1 MAEILLKTFVG
12 IDVSKK
18 WLDIAVLPSG
28 ETWRTEN
35 SQTGIGILLQKLEP
49 LKRDLQRIIVEA
61 TGGYEAM
68 AVAELYTARFPV
80 SRVNPGRVREFA
92 RSVGQLAKTDKLDA
106 KILARF
112 GEAVQPA
119 LTCLPTK
126 EEQALSALVDRRKQ
140 LLDIQTAEKNR
151 LDLAHSQL
159 QNSLKDHLQWL
170 KQELKRLEKEIEQFI
185 DSRPEFKH
193 KNELLQ
199 SVPGVG
205 KTTAAKL
212 IADVPELGKCDRK
225 EIAAL
230 IGTAPFNR
238 DSGYKRGKRSIKGGR
253 ADVRQILYMA
263 TLTATRCNPVIK
275 AFYDHLRQAGKKNK
289 VALVACMR
297 KMITILNAIVARQIP
312 WQPAF
317 FA

>member
-35 SQTGIGILLQKLEP
+35 NEAGIGILLQKLEP
-49 LKRDLQRIIVEA
+49 LKREIQRIIAEA

-68 AVAELYTARFPV
+68 AVAQLYTARFPI

-119 LTCLPTK
+119 LTCLPTQ
-126 EEQALSALVDRRKQ
+126 EEQALSALVERRKQ

-151 LDLAHSQL
+151 LDLAPLQL
-159 QNSLKDHLQWL
+159 HTSLKDHLQWL
-170 KQELKRLEKEIEQFI
+170 KRELKKLDKEIEQFI

-193 KNELLQ
+193 KNGLLQ
-199 SVPGVG
+199 SVPGIG

-230 IGTAPFNR
+230 IGTAPFNH
-238 DSGYKRGKRSIKGGR
+238 DSGYKKGKRSIQGGR

-263 TLTATRCNPVIK
+263 TLAATRFNPVIK
-275 AFYDHLRQAGKKNK
+275 AFYNRLRQAGKKNK

-297 KMITILNAIVARQIP
+297 KLITILNAIVARQIP